1 MGANQPP
8 NGKRDELGPSEWDFR
23 SIPRTE
29 VEACFIYEYAREL
42 LTQRLVDLR
51 ARANADSN
59 ALKMTAESSKEGN
72 PCFEF
77 SEIMVACFAYM
88 TSKFDH
94 WFPDTPWQKLDQSV
108 RSELVQGLN
117 YQLHDYFQKLPRHKL
132 SIHTLAQ
139 LEVFNVRSL
148 EIFRIVHEVDQK
160 DATQTE
166 YGFFAINW
174 NYPDTEIEAV
184 FSKWLLERRKGREKR
199 GLPGI
204 KYKPK
209 GRGGPKDR
217 LNWLGALRVRERYLN
232 SELVDYSDPCRADH
246 YLVVAAPYSHLPDLY
261 EAAKKADQLLSAV
274 SGFSLG

>member
-1 MGANQPP
+1 MEANQSP
-8 NGKRDELGPSEWDFR
+8 NGKTDKLGSSEWDFR

-42 LTQRLVDLR
+42 MKPRLVDLR
-51 ARANADSN
+51 AQTNTDSSAPN
-59 ALKMTAESSKEGN
+59 TAAESSKEGN
-72 PCFEF
+72 PSTGFVE
-77 SEIMVACFAYM
+77 MLHACFAYIA
-88 TSKFDH
+88 SKFDH

-108 RSELVQGLN
+108 RSKLLEDLN
-117 YQLHDYFQKLPRHKL
+117 YQLHDYFKKLPRHKL
-132 SIHTLAQ
+132 NIHTLAE
-139 LEVFNVRSL
+139 LGAFNVRSF
-148 EIFRIVHEVDQK
+148 EIFQLVHKVDQN

-184 FSKWLLERRKGREKR
+184 FSKWLLERRKGRQKC

-209 GRGGPKDR
+209 GRGGSKDR
-217 LNWLGALRVRERYLN
+217 LNWLGALRVREGYPHN
-232 SELVDYSDPCRADH
+232 ELVNCSDPFRPDH

-274 SGFSLG
+274 SGFSLE